1 MGLWK
6 QIGEQNKCRIYPILA
21 SGKPVVIYYLSAHAC
36 SLVVLH
42 EPTTKKPQDVGAKGG
57 DITCFVAMADSKKIQ
72 QTQKII
78 LEDSVEEQLIIDIV
92 DK

>member
-1 MGLWK
+1 MNPPLK
-6 QIGEQNKCRIYPILA
+6 NRKIL
-21 SGKPVVIYYLSAHAC
+21 G
-36 SLVVLH
+36 
-42 EPTTKKPQDVGAKGG
+42 QRGG